1 MFFIMKKDGFALLM
15 VFFITF
21 LLSIVTFSLWYKSS
35 LLFDLTINREK
46 FYKHYYL
53 TQAIFNFTTKYI
65 AKRFDLILPESLDAI
80 NLDLR
85 NQDLS
90 FLLKIIDKN
99 TSEQELLSK
108 RYSTYFSINCCKDDT
123 NSLLLSVFLI
133 NLNTGQNIFT
143 ISCKLKKEIVEKVLS
158 DGSKEKKE
166 LFIVKNYT
174 LGNIV

>member
-1 MFFIMKKDGFALLM
+1 MKKDGFALLI

-35 LLFDLTINREK
+35 LLFDLTISREK

-53 TQAIFNFTTKYI
+53 TQAIFNFATKYI
-65 AKRFDLILPESLDAI
+65 SKRFDLILPE
-80 NLDLR
+80 NLNVI

-99 TSEQELLSK
+99 TSKKELFSK
-108 RYSTYFSINCCKDDT
+108 KYSTCFSINRCKDDA
-123 NSLLLSVFLI
+123 NSLLLNVFLI

-143 ISCKLKKEIVEKVLS
+143 ISCKLKKEIVEKVFS
-158 DGSKEKKE
+158 DGNKEKKE

-174 LGNIV
+174 LGNII